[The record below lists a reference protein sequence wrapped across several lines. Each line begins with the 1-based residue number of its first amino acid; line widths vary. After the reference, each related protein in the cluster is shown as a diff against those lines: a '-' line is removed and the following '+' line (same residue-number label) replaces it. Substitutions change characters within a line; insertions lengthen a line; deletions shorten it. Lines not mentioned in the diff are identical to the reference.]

1 MSILAQK
8 VWTAEEVEKLLVLMQ
23 EPLSLNEIISANGE
37 EGDTER
43 GDLIADNRPGPEDI
57 AIQNDKMNLLS
68 KFIDNYLSP
77 REVIVIRQRY
87 GLDDGIVHSL
97 EEIGNNFGLTRERI
111 RQIESKAIRKLKY
124 QFHKK
129 HIRREDI

>member
-1 MSILAQK
+1 MAQK
-8 VWTAEEVEKLLVLMQ
+8 VWTAEEVEKLLLLMQ
-23 EPLSLNEIISANGE
+23 DPLSLNELISTNGE

-43 GDLIADNRPGPEDI
+43 GDLIADPNPGPDDV
-57 AIQNDKMNLLS
+57 AIQNDKLRLLN
-68 KFIDNYLSP
+68 KFIEKYLSP
-77 REVIVIRQRY
+77 REQIVIRKRY
-87 GLDDGIVHSL
+87 GLDDGIYETL
-97 EEIGNNFGLTRERI
+97 EEIGDDFGLTRERI